1 MLSLRG
7 YEVGT
12 CELNRTAK
20 TNIPGVECSLP
31 ATACAETSCPATRNN
46 DASIRI
52 VLGTLNRYDYHY
64 IVRCGEFQWARRVSR
79 TPCENRKTPANTER
93 NCRDAYSLV
102 PSLAGTSCAHLDED
116 IFDDELMTGF
126 VDNVRPMAMETRPCE
141 GFFLN

>member
-52 VLGTLNRYDYHY
+52 VLGTLDRYDYHY
-64 IVRCGEFQWARRVSR
+64 IVRCEES
-79 TPCENRKTPANTER
+79 
-93 NCRDAYSLV
+93 
-102 PSLAGTSCAHLDED
+102 
-116 IFDDELMTGF
+116 
-126 VDNVRPMAMETRPCE
+126 
-141 GFFLN
+141 